1 MKQINPKD
9 HMWLLNKAWTRG
21 IDKDATKIFLSLN
34 MLKLLEA
41 YTDAGRSEE
50 FKRGFACAMKGID
63 EILNLTMTFEEAAE
77 KWEGYTNE
85 KPDK

>member
-1 MKQINPKD
+1 MKKISPED

-21 IDKDATKIFLSLN
+21 IDRDETKIFLSLN
-34 MLKLLEA
+34 MLELLKA

-63 EILNLTMTFEEAAE
+63 EILDHTVTFEEVAE
-77 KWEGYTNE
+77 KWEDNNE
-85 KPDK
+85 